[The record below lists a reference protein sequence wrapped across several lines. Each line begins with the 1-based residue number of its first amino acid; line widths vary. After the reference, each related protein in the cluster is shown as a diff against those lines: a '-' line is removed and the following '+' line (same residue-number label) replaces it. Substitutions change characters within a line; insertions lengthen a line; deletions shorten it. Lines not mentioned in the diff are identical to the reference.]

1 MNPRSVNSMNKGLI
15 LLQLRYWSQEKPL
28 SMSPSCMWLVI
39 KGSGP
44 GSPCF
49 RHLRSRNFFE
59 RGSSVA
65 RIEEFTLN
73 TSEKGR
79 RNGSGIDWF
88 RADLWS
94 CCLDYLRIISAV
106 LGNDWTSKSKTDAAA
121 ARRRR
126 CISGLAVH
134 SFPLREWKTSSTRD
148 QASLQLAPIAG
159 GRRLISKAAQPL

>member
-1 MNPRSVNSMNKGLI
+1 MPSMRPRIIVDPLFLTQLSEDNRIGTVNWFRFVANSK
-15 LLQLRYWSQEKPL
+15 RV
-28 SMSPSCMWLVI
+28 PSR
-39 KGSGP
+39 GSGP

-106 LGNDWTSKSKTDAAA
+106 LGND
-121 ARRRR
+121 
-126 CISGLAVH
+126 
-134 SFPLREWKTSSTRD
+134 
-148 QASLQLAPIAG
+148 
-159 GRRLISKAAQPL
+159 